1 MDDQCKEDQ
10 DESTGSKNLEASIKT
25 KTGAIHAI
33 EDISFPWKG
42 EILGVVGESGCGKS
56 MTALSILRLL
66 PTPPIEISGGQILY
80 DGQDLLKMSKA
91 GIRSIRGNR
100 ISMIFQEPMTSL
112 NPVYTVGN
120 QIMEAIHF
128 HRKVSRKVCWEQA
141 VKMLKW

>member
-1 MDDQCKEDQ
+1 MSLLEV
-10 DESTGSKNLEASIKT
+10 KNLEASIKT

-33 EDISFPWKG
+33 EDISFSMEKG

-91 GIRSIRGNR
+91 SIRSIRGNR

-120 QIMEAIHF
+120 QID
-128 HRKVSRKVCWEQA
+128 RKSVV
-141 VKMLKW
+141 